1 MLPLPFRFFVS
12 FHTACRTSR
21 SVAVAARAATT
32 PSTGLVL
39 CILVF
44 ETVRSRLLWKGCWLL
59 FAAVR
64 SRLLS
69 GSLLYSF
76 GAVSL

>member
-39 CILVF
+39 CVLVF
-44 ETVRSRLLWKGCWLL
+44 ETGRSRLWKGCWLL

-69 GSLLYSF
+69 GCLLYSF

>member
-1 MLPLPFRFFVS
+1 MLPFRFFVS

-21 SVAVAARAATT
+21 FVAVAVAARAATT

-39 CILVF
+39 CVLVF
-44 ETVRSRLLWKGCWLL
+44 ETGRSRLWKGCWLL
-59 FAAVR
+59 SAAVR

-69 GSLLYSF
+69 GCLLFSF